1 MISTIF
7 LATSVTKKLDHNR
20 ACIIQRPILLCKKWK
35 KLQKEFNIPSDEQIV
50 LMLGI
55 GILKDEYRV
64 PVSHRLSVDK
74 LVTMIE

>member
-1 MISTIF
+1 M
-7 LATSVTKKLDHNR
+7 
-20 ACIIQRPILLCKKWK
+20 LCKKWK

>member
-1 MISTIF
+1 M
-7 LATSVTKKLDHNR
+7 
-20 ACIIQRPILLCKKWK
+20 LCKKWK

-64 PVSHRLSVDK
+64 QVSHRLSVDK

>member
-1 MISTIF
+1 MI
-7 LATSVTKKLDHNR
+7 ATPGGCDS
-20 ACIIQRPILLCKKWK
+20 IQRPILLCKKWK

-55 GILKDEYRV
+55 GMLKDEYRV

-74 LVTMIE
+74 LVTIIE